1 MPSTVAA
8 SFDAFRSEIVDLDPD
23 DVKRARIS
31 RNYLQEQIQTLE
43 SNDPTFPRLYNR
55 EYHSFGSFAR
65 RTQVRPLNDVDILI
79 LLNGH
84 WGYEIDC
91 GNCTYKAQITNTDV
105 PISIFSDVNGY
116 VNSTRV
122 LNKFKSSLANI
133 STYRSSE
140 IKRNGVAV
148 VLNLISYNWS
158 FDIVPGFPVVD
169 NLGNIIHYIIPN
181 GNGDWT
187 RTNPRRDQT
196 IVTVENQYHNSHLLP
211 LIRLIKYWNAYS
223 FAAPRMTSY
232 HLETMLINGFK
243 NSNPMSS
250 IRRNIR
256 YAFGTLSKQIGVS
269 CPDPKGLGPNLD
281 NGINSETREKIRMA
295 ALEMGVISHYAIEM
309 EDAGKHKEAIK
320 LWQRVFPRYPDY
332 G

>member
-8 SFDAFRSEIVDLDPD
+8 SFDTFRSEIVDLDPD
-23 DVKRARIS
+23 DVKKARIS
-31 RNYLQEQIQTLE
+31 RDYLQRQIRTLE
-43 SNDPTFPRLYNR
+43 SNDDSFPRLYNG

-65 RTQVRPLNDVDILI
+65 RTQVRPLNDVDMLI
-79 LLNGH
+79 LLHGH
-84 WGYEIDC
+84 SGYEIDY
-91 GNCTYKAQITNTDV
+91 GNYTYSVQIINADV
-105 PISIFSDVNGY
+105 PISAFSDENRY

-133 STYRSSE
+133 SSYGSSE

-148 VLNLISYNWS
+148 VLNLISYDWS
-158 FDIVPGFPVVD
+158 FDIVPGFAVGD
-169 NLGNIIHYIIPN
+169 GQGNIIHYVIPD

-187 RTNPRRDQT
+187 RTDPRRDQT
-196 IVTVENQYHNSHLLP
+196 IVTLANQYHNGHLLP

-223 FAAPRMTSY
+223 FVAPKMTSY

-243 NSNPMSS
+243 NSSPMSS

-256 YAFGTLSKQIGVS
+256 YAFGALSKQIDMS
-269 CPDPKGLGPNLD
+269 CPDLKGLGPNLD
-281 NGINSETREKIRMA
+281 TGSHSDTREKIRRA
-295 ALEMGVISHYAIEM
+295 ALEMGVISHYAVEM
-309 EDAGKHKEAIK
+309 EDVGKHKEAIE
-320 LWQRVFPRYPDY
+320 LWQRVFPRFPDY